1 MKKKMNAKVFCRNNE
16 YGKMDFYLEVDREFF
31 YLFTTD
37 YFSKN
42 IYEQYRAG
50 RRLEDAY
57 NKTSMIRHQKL
68 KERIIRMS
76 KYTAQENEFKL
87 FEKRH
92 RPVYKKDKYNDFDYE
107 VA

>member
-1 MKKKMNAKVFCRNNE
+1 MKKKMNAKVFSRNNE

-76 KYTAQENEFKL
+76 KYTAQENKFKL
-87 FEKRH
+87 FKKRH
-92 RPVYKKDKYNDFDYE
+92 RPAYKKDKYNDFDYE